1 MPRIIALD
9 QEEEIQLGD
18 KGEIIELVDD
28 VFEEDKEKQEVG
40 VMLTGRALEKSLARN
55 NKKQKFKDL
64 LLWGIQGPGSEENE
78 GEDIIS
84 LLTMFLEE

>member
-1 MPRIIALD
+1 
-9 QEEEIQLGD
+9 
-18 KGEIIELVDD
+18 
-28 VFEEDKEKQEVG
+28 
-40 VMLTGRALEKSLARN
+40 MLTGRALEKSLAKN

-64 LLWGIQGPGSEENE
+64 LLWGIQGPDSEENE

>member
-1 MPRIIALD
+1 M
-9 QEEEIQLGD
+9 QLGD

-64 LLWGIQGPGSEENE
+64 LLWGIQGHGSEENE
-78 GEDIIS
+78 DEDIFS